1 MSDTMQPFR
10 VSNDALAD
18 AGELRRRLD
27 DEGYLFIR
35 GLQDPV
41 ALANLRLEMLAV
53 MREGGWIAAG
63 TDLGLGIADLSS
75 RCAEGD
81 PEYGE
86 VYHQVYK
93 LEAFHRAGH
102 AREVVDLLQRLL
114 GEPVL
119 PHPQKIARLWVPQ
132 YTDHTTPGHQDYGH
146 FQGTFDPYPCWTPL
160 SPCPVALGGLA
171 LIPRSHKIDVVLPH
185 HFSLGAGSLALD
197 PAGLGGDWFTT
208 DYELGDCLFFHS
220 LTVHQALPN
229 TPPDRLR
236 VSLDNR
242 YSALSQPIAEHMLE
256 PHLARLRPF
265 DWPEVYADWT
275 TTDLQYYWRELDLE
289 TRAKDES
296 YGDTGFEDAIQKA
309 RTGDPHAQLWLKRL
323 IRRDPTTERALTA
336 QQVVEHQPPTTPS
349 A

>member
-18 AGELRRRLD
+18 AGELRRRMD

-41 ALANLRLEMLAV
+41 ALADLRLQMLAV
-53 MREGGWIAAG
+53 MRQGGWIEEG
-63 TDLGLGIADLSS
+63 TDLALGIADLTS

-81 PEYGE
+81 PEYHE

-93 LEAFHRAGH
+93 LEALHRAGH
-102 AREVVDLLQRLL
+102 APEVVDLLQRFL

-119 PHPQKIARLWVPQ
+119 PHPQKIARLWFPQ
-132 YTDHTTPGHQDYGH
+132 YTDHTTPVHQDYVH
-146 FQGTFDPYPCWTPL
+146 FQGTFDTYTCWTPL
-160 SPCPVALGGLA
+160 SACPIALGGLA
-171 LIPRSHKIDVVLPH
+171 LVPRSHKIDRVMPH

-197 PAGLGGDWFTT
+197 ADGLGGDWFTT
-208 DYELGDCLFFHS
+208 DYELGDCLIFHS

-229 TPPDRLR
+229 TTPDRLR

-242 YSALSQPIAEHMLE
+242 YSALSQPIADHMLE

-275 TTDLQYYWRELDLE
+275 TTDLQYYWRDLDLK
-289 TRAKDES
+289 TTAKDES
-296 YGDTGFEDAIQKA
+296 YADTGYEDAMKKA
-309 RTGDPHAQLWLKRL
+309 RTGDPQAQLWLRRL
-323 IRRDPTTERALTA
+323 IRRDPTTARARAA
-336 QQVVEHQPPTTPS
+336 QQVVDQEPETSQT